1 VHRLIFLNTHTL
13 HSLNLQG
20 HGIHEGRPYYD
31 FISLSRELCPPGTIY
46 QPMTEIP
53 FNFRNMDKEHESY
66 VGRNVSVRYFIK
78 LVMERKFL
86 PPITK
91 EKDVWIQFLTDAPEQ
106 NEPIKM
112 EVGIEECL
120 HIEFE
125 YEKRAYHLQDIIIG
139 KIHFLLV
146 RIRIKHMELAV
157 IRRETS
163 GEGVAAGVGDPTAQS
178 QNIFNE
184 TQTLVKYGTSW

>member
-1 VHRLIFLNTHTL
+1 
-13 HSLNLQG
+13 
-20 HGIHEGRPYYD
+20 
-31 FISLSRELCPPGTIY
+31 
-46 QPMTEIP
+46 
-53 FNFRNMDKEHESY
+53 MDKEHESY

-78 LVMERKFL
+78 LIMERKFL

-91 EKDVWIQFLTDAPEQ
+91 EKDVWIQFLADAPEQ

-184 TQTLVKYGTSW
+184 TQTLVKYGTSCGFLGGCLMVKNEE